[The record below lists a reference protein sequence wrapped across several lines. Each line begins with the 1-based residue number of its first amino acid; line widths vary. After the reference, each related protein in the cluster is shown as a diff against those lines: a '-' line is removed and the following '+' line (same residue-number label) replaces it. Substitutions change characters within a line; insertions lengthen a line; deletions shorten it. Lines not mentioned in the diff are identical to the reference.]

1 SKTTNSVTFSWNT
14 VANAIGYEIS
24 VNNGQTWS
32 APSSGNTATTH
43 TFSGLK
49 PAEQVSISVRAIG
62 TTACQTSGA
71 SAVLTAGSDN
81 PLGNEVFIP
90 NTFTPN
96 NDGQNDYFLIYG
108 NTISTMN
115 MRVFNQWGQL
125 IFQSNQPTVGWD

>member
-1 SKTTNSVTFSWNT
+1 SAARTSVNVSVVPSLSVPVVSVQSKTTNSVTFSWNT

-96 NDGQNDYFLIYG
+96 NDR
-108 NTISTMN
+108 S
-115 MRVFNQWGQL
+115 
-125 IFQSNQPTVGWD
+125 